1 MNFTTALKWLRE
13 SGLKFNIAKI
23 ELALIVS
30 SLQREINQDQ
40 DGRNWNRVENCNESS
55 WNGV

>member
-13 SGLKFNIAKI
+13 SGLKVNIAKI
-23 ELALIVS
+23 ELALI
-30 SLQREINQDQ
+30 QREINQDQ